1 MKVIFGDQKS
11 GHSFQKELEKG
22 TEKSLIGK
30 KLGDEIDGGIIGLEG
45 YKLKITGGSDKDGFP
60 MRSGIKVRG
69 KVLMSNGA
77 GVAKMKFGMK
87 VKKRVAGQTITENT
101 AQVNC
106 KVTTA
111 GPKTFADLGYTPKP
125 KEAKPAEA
133 KK

>member
-1 MKVIFGDQKS
+1 MKVIFGDSKS

-30 KLGDEIDGGIIGLEG
+30 KLGDEIEGGLIGLEG

-60 MRSGIKVRG
+60 MRNGIRARS
-69 KVLMSNGA
+69 KVLMAHGP

-87 VKKRVAGQTITENT
+87 VKKRVAGQTITEGT

-106 KVTTA
+106 KITTA
-111 GPKTFADLGYTPKP
+111 GPKSFADLGFVPKT
-125 KEAKPAEA
+125 KEAKAAET